1 MKTMT
6 EFMDEIRQAPTPVG
20 FGLIGTDYDRI
31 DNGIVEVR
39 NPRFITPSP
48 KPELQG
54 AMKMLMVPAHI
65 ITEVVASLNGQ
76 PIEGLPG
83 WWRFAIWERP

>member
-6 EFMDEIRQAPTPVG
+6 EFMDELKEAPTPVG
-20 FGLIGTDYDRI
+20 FGLIGTDYDRT
-31 DNGIVEVR
+31 DNGVIEIG
-39 NPRFITPSP
+39 NPRFITPCP

-54 AMKMLMVPAHI
+54 AMKMLMVPKHI
-65 ITEVVASLNGQ
+65 VDEVALSLNAQ

-83 WWRFAIWERP
+83 WWRFAIWESP